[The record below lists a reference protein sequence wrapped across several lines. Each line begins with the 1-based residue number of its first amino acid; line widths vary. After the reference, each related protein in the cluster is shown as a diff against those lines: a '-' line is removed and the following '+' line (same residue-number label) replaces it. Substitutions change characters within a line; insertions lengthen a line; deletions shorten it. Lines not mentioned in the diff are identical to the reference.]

1 IEYCKGTFPAE
12 ATLDGLKIVID
23 CAHGAT
29 YHVAPAVFE
38 ELGAGV
44 VALGVDPDGFNIN
57 RDAGSTSPQTLVD
70 AVLGHR
76 ADMGIALDGDGD
88 RLICVDHT
96 GAIVDGDELLYII
109 AAEQQRASGQCAGVV
124 GTLMSNLGMEVA
136 LRELG
141 IPFARAKVGDRY
153 VLEMMEQRGWRLGGE
168 SSGHIICRDVTTTGD
183 GIVSALRVL
192 AAMSARGESLHALR
206 SRVSKFPQTMINVRV
221 GRQTELA
228 GNGAIGDAVRVVENQ
243 LGERGRVLLRAS
255 GTEPVIRVMVEGS
268 DAVEVE
274 RHAQALADV
283 VRAVAS

>member
-1 IEYCKGTFPAE
+1 
-12 ATLDGLKIVID
+12 
-23 CAHGAT
+23 
-29 YHVAPAVFE
+29 
-38 ELGAGV
+38 
-44 VALGVDPDGFNIN
+44 
-57 RDAGSTSPQTLVD
+57 
-70 AVLGHR
+70 
-76 ADMGIALDGDGD
+76 
-88 RLICVDHT
+88 
-96 GAIVDGDELLYII
+96 
-109 AAEQQRASGQCAGVV
+109 
-124 GTLMSNLGMEVA
+124 MSNLGMEVA